1 MSIDKQICFWVEDV
15 WKANKPN
22 VVILYDLDIL
32 VVVVEWNNYMLSFI
46 VIVFSEIISVPPL

>member
-1 MSIDKQICFWVEDV
+1 MSIDNQICFWVEDV
-15 WKANKPN
+15 WKANKPI

-46 VIVFSEIISVPPL
+46 VIVFSEMIGV